1 YLVKN
6 CGHAVHYQVASR
18 DFLNDLFR
26 RFPEFQPSQPNA
38 LHYRILEMLQEW
50 RLTLCK
56 RSRYKDDLQR
66 IHDMYSLLRRKGW
79 RFPEIDANAAAVVLG
94 PVNTLKS
101 RDEQEREDL
110 DAMQAKLQEL
120 LRRAT
125 PKDLREANKLMK
137 IITGYEQSSKRPD
150 YDGEWEGKL
159 KEIEVNVK
167 VLLEMLQRVQP
178 GDRLSDTVNEL
189 KAAVGSNQPRLR
201 KLIAEMQQRPDGE
214 ELPEDEARDLARLAS
229 IGALVDEALSAHRD
243 LQCGRAPLFSLSATA
258 SAAPEGELI
267 MWDDAPEA
275 PATGAAGAP
284 RPSAPPKDATA
295 PAARHKRSGYDAERR
310 SEMGAAE
317 RRAARLLA
325 MLGTAVPGEQMSAE
339 IRRTRAECMASLAML
354 QELAQEQ
361 KAHARLNED
370 ENRALAAMYMLRD
383 RIQAALGAYEEL
395 KSGRRPQLAAAAAV
409 PAK

>member
-1 YLVKN
+1 MDELFKPPSRLQTLIDRAVRPELREPDIVLNLDICDLINKKKGNYAHDAVFALLPYINGRANSQAQLALGLLDYLVKN

-201 KLIAEMQQRPDGE
+201 KLIAEMQ
-214 ELPEDEARDLARLAS
+214 
-229 IGALVDEALSAHRD
+229 
-243 LQCGRAPLFSLSATA
+243 
-258 SAAPEGELI
+258 
-267 MWDDAPEA
+267 
-275 PATGAAGAP
+275 
-284 RPSAPPKDATA
+284 
-295 PAARHKRSGYDAERR
+295 
-310 SEMGAAE
+310 
-317 RRAARLLA
+317 
-325 MLGTAVPGEQMSAE
+325 
-339 IRRTRAECMASLAML
+339 
-354 QELAQEQ
+354 
-361 KAHARLNED
+361 
-370 ENRALAAMYMLRD
+370 
-383 RIQAALGAYEEL
+383 
-395 KSGRRPQLAAAAAV
+395 
-409 PAK
+409 